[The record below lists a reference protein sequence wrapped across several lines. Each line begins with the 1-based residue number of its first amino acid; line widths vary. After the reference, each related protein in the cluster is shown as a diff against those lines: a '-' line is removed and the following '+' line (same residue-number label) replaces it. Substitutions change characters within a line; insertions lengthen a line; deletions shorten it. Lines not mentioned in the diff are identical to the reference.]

1 MKKELYSLGTSN
13 RSLWEF
19 ITILKGFHIQRAVDV
34 RRFPTSKKFLHFQR
48 DNLAQALEREGIEY
62 LYMGDSLGG
71 YRKGGYQ
78 KYMQTEEFKWALN
91 LLKRLVEEKRSC
103 IFCCERLYFR
113 CHRRFITQALSGEF
127 KIIHIIELNRVR
139 EG

>member
-1 MKKELYSLGTSN
+1 MIKELYSLGTSN
-13 RSLWEF
+13 RSLPEF
-19 ITILKGFHIQRAVDV
+19 ITILKGFNIQRVVDV
-34 RRFPTSKKFLHFQR
+34 RRFPTSKKFVHFKR

-62 LYMGDSLGG
+62 IYMGTSLGG

-78 KYMQTEEFKWALN
+78 EYMQTEDFRSALN
-91 LLKRLVEEKRSC
+91 SLKRLVEEKRSC

-127 KIIHIIELNRVR
+127 KIIHIIEPDRVR
-139 EG
+139 KG